1 MHGRNDKISS
11 PGFFVQ
17 RGFTWE
23 TPYCMSDSK
32 DFFNPEPGPTTK
44 SKSASRKN
52 PFNDPEK
59 DPLIEAAQVMHENLR
74 QRRFGW
80 SQFIIAQIGIL
91 LLLFMAAIWFHRSAI
106 APHLQQQTIT
116 PSPTSTTDTTV
127 LESKLSRATDQII
140 ALQKQIDSQNG
151 DRERTQTRL
160 QEMADR
166 MALVLKQSSF
176 VPSADASRAT
186 VGEASQVAAMMPN
199 VSPTLSELILLKERN
214 RLSEYADKAITTG
227 SRESLQAL
235 VDAMLDPAMKHLLH
249 ASQAE
254 FRRVQN
260 YYDFSTSID
269 PGYTLP
275 LQELFKNNP
284 FRTEAD
290 LTPAQLTTLLEDRK
304 QTWENRLRSAY
315 LLRASSDK
323 TTNAAL
329 LKAIK
334 EDPSLDVA
342 KQAQTTFEK
351 RIGRKFRLFDI
362 PTIDAWWETQKAK

>member
-1 MHGRNDKISS
+1 
-11 PGFFVQ
+11 
-17 RGFTWE
+17 
-23 TPYCMSDSK
+23 MSDSK
-32 DFFNPEPGPTTK
+32 DFFNLDPDLIRKDKGK
-44 SKSASRKN
+44 STSRKTTSH
-52 PFNDPEK
+52 DTEK
-59 DPLIEAAQVMHENLR
+59 DPLIETAQVKHENLR
-74 QRRFGW
+74 HRRLNW

-91 LLLFMAAIWFHRSAI
+91 LLLFMAAIWFYRSAI
-106 APHLQQQTIT
+106 APHLQQQTTIT
-116 PSPTSTTDTTV
+116 PPPTPTSDTTA
-127 LESKLSRATDQII
+127 LESQLSRATDQIT

-151 DRERTQTRL
+151 ERERTQARL

-186 VGEASQVAAMMPN
+186 VGEASQIAAMMPN
-199 VSPTLSELILLKERN
+199 VSPSLSELILLKERN
-214 RLSEYADKAITTG
+214 RLSEYADKAIATG

-235 VDAMLDPAMKHLLH
+235 VDAMFDPAMKHLLH

-284 FRTEAD
+284 VRTEAD
-290 LTPAQLTTLLEDRK
+290 LTPAQLTTLLQDRE